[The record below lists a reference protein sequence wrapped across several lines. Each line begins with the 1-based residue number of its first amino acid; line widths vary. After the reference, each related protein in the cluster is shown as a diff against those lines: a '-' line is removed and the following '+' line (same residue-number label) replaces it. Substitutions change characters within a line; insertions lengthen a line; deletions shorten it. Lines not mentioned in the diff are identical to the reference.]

1 MTFSIYDD
9 MKKSFIEGW
18 EESWQKNETA
28 LHTISLTLAVQWV
41 GKNGMQWDLTSI
53 SVSEMH

>member
-18 EESWQKNETA
+18 EESWQKNGTV